1 MRANKWRGSENARH
15 GYSTHVGPRC
25 SIRLASVRGAFGRGF
40 ARERHCGRAIWT
52 NVEPRHLRRLRS
64 ISDLNSRQHR
74 RRPDSCPGRFACP
87 GNWGSELECWC
98 GSPGRWCSR
107 QPQEGPRKERRSG
120 IVVSWEPPV
129 VVGAGSTASAS
140 KRINHAAAGP
150 GSVEEGDMA
159 PAALH
164 GLAIVPPIAQ
174 MGWQRGGAGVKE
186 KTNKTETNFGKGA
199 CQATGSGLRIL
210 QAGRFVIEAAFLI
223 PADWRGLA
231 WALMP
236 ISKKLKSA
244 PAPAA
249 TAETRVTTAATASR
263 RFAIFRIRTWAS
275 RPRRPHA
282 AVARSLHV
290 LVRKP

>member
-1 MRANKWRGSENARH
+1 MVTQRMSAQNVQSDWL
-15 GYSTHVGPRC
+15 RC
-25 SIRLASVRGAFGRGF
+25 AVR
-40 ARERHCGRAIWT
+40 
-52 NVEPRHLRRLRS
+52 
-64 ISDLNSRQHR
+64 
-74 RRPDSCPGRFACP
+74 
-87 GNWGSELECWC
+87 
-98 GSPGRWCSR
+98 
-107 QPQEGPRKERRSG
+107 
-120 IVVSWEPPV
+120 
-129 VVGAGSTASAS
+129 SA
-140 KRINHAAAGP
+140 
-150 GSVEEGDMA
+150 E
-159 PAALH
+159 ALH
-164 GLAIVPPIAQ
+164 GSDTAGGRSGPTSSPASFAVYEASATSITASTAAALTHALDALHALVTGVRSRSAGAARLVGGAAGKSKKCRAKSGDQVLSCHGNLPWSWERDQPLPHRNGSTMPPPAPDPLRKETWRQRPCMALAIVPPIAQ
-174 MGWQRGGAGVKE
+174 MGWQRAGADAMGGDE

-199 CQATGSGLRIL
+199 CQANGSGLRIL

-236 ISKKLKSA
+236 ISKKLKFA
-244 PAPAA
+244 RAPAA

>member
-1 MRANKWRGSENARH
+1 M
-15 GYSTHVGPRC
+15 TH
-25 SIRLASVRGAFGRGF
+25 
-40 ARERHCGRAIWT
+40 
-52 NVEPRHLRRLRS
+52 
-64 ISDLNSRQHR
+64 
-74 RRPDSCPGRFACP
+74 
-87 GNWGSELECWC
+87 
-98 GSPGRWCSR
+98 
-107 QPQEGPRKERRSG
+107 
-120 IVVSWEPPV
+120 
-129 VVGAGSTASAS
+129 
-140 KRINHAAAGP
+140 
-150 GSVEEGDMA
+150 
-159 PAALH
+159 
-164 GLAIVPPIAQ
+164 AIVPPIAQ
-174 MGWQRGGAGVKE
+174 MGWQRGGAGGKG
-186 KTNKTETNFGKGA
+186 KKRTKRKQIFGKGA
-199 CQATGSGLRIL
+199 CQVTGSGLRIL

-249 TAETRVTTAATASR
+249 TAEKRVTTAATASR